1 MIARVIVA
9 GLLAGSL
16 AVAACGSPKPADQAP
31 QATGPLVPQFKYDK
45 TFPQPL
51 PNQWKLGQV
60 TGVSV
65 DSRDHVWIV
74 HRPATLKNSEREAT
88 TDSQYGIGQDGG
100 GPFALCCRP
109 APPVIE
115 FDQKGNVVQAWGGPS
130 PTGQF
135 EWPTPGAK
143 SPDSG
148 QGGAPFGE
156 HGIYV
161 DAQDNVWLGSDGPDD
176 GQLLKFSRF
185 GKRILQFGKHGASKG
200 SNDTA
205 NANGAVDFAVDK
217 AANEVYVA
225 DGRRNRRVLVLDA
238 YSGTYKRHW
247 GAYGKTPDDTTPT
260 PEFQPDPKSP
270 QFGELHGL
278 TLSTDGLLYVADRV
292 NNRIQVFKTDGTFV
306 KEGVVAPG
314 TLGGSAYDIALSA
327 DAGQHYAYVVDGM
340 NQKVWILLRDS
351 LETIGSFGYGGHYG
365 GAFNAAWVIATDK
378 SGNIYVGEGWESK
391 RVQRFLYTGMGSA
404 PAATA
409 AAK

>member
-1 MIARVIVA
+1 MMARSIFAGGVLAA
-9 GLLAGSL
+9 GL
-16 AVAACGSPKPADQAP
+16 AVTGCGGPAQQPATAP
-31 QATGPLVPQFKYDK
+31 QASGPLVPQFKYDK

-65 DSRDHVWIV
+65 DSRDHIWII
-74 HRPATLKNSEREAT
+74 HRPATLKNSEKEAT
-88 TDSQYGIGQDGG
+88 TDSRYGIGQDGG

-115 FDQKGNVVQAWGGPS
+115 FDQQGHVVQGWGGPS
-130 PTGQF
+130 PDGKF

-148 QGGAPFGE
+148 QGSAPFGE
-156 HGIYV
+156 HGIHV
-161 DAQDNVWLGSDGPDD
+161 DAKDNVWIGADGPDD

-185 GKRILQFGKHGASKG
+185 GKLLFQVGKHGASGG

-205 NANGAVDFAVDK
+205 NVNGAVGFAVDK
-217 AANEVYVA
+217 TANEVFVA

-247 GAYGKTPDDTTPT
+247 GAYGKPPDDTTPT

-270 QFGELHGL
+270 QFGELHGI
-278 TLSTDGLLYVADRV
+278 TLSKDGLLYVADRV

-306 KEGVVAPG
+306 KEGVVAAG

-327 DAGQHYAYVVDGM
+327 DANQHYAYVVDGM
-340 NQKVWILLRDS
+340 NQQVWILLRDT

-391 RVQRFLYTGMGSA
+391 RVQRFLYTGMGPA
-404 PAATA
+404 PR
-409 AAK
+409 